1 MEAFGFG
8 EECERTRCGE
18 REIQVAKMAVSMVWN
33 GMRVCREPLGSE
45 TETEGLGCRVYSL
58 KRKTQLIRHCKI
70 ERWLVWGELRT
81 SMVML
86 RRWGVIWLAVGR
98 PSLF

>member
-18 REIQVAKMAVSMVWN
+18 REIQVAKMALSMVWN

-45 TETEGLGCRVYSL
+45 TEGLGRRVYSL
-58 KRKTQLIRHCKI
+58 KRKTHP
-70 ERWLVWGELRT
+70 T
-81 SMVML
+81 DS
-86 RRWGVIWLAVGR
+86 
-98 PSLF
+98 SL